1 MAENRA
7 LMNVYETALQAVL
20 EDKKREELRR
30 LVEGRNKELNCLL
43 EPEKHPVV
51 WHIEPCECG
60 LEEQNHCAARCSF
73 EAMVPD
79 GKGHMTIDAEK
90 CVGCADCI
98 DRCTAD
104 KLAASK
110 DTFAVL
116 EMLQEKKE
124 KDSLVYALVAP
135 AFRGQFSAAVTE
147 GKLRSAFAAVGF
159 DGMIEVA
166 VFADI
171 LTLKEAL
178 EFDQNVRD
186 EKGFQLTSCCCP
198 MWIAMIRRSYHELI
212 GHLPGAV
219 SPMIAAG
226 RTVKKLR
233 PEAKTVFIGPCLAK
247 KAEAREKDVAG
258 AIDAVLTFEE
268 MQSIFDALKVD
279 LANQPENESA
289 HASRAGRIYARVG
302 GVSEAVQ
309 ETINKVAP
317 GRKVQ
322 IRTKCANGVKA
333 CKEMLSSLTGGKHEA
348 NFYEGMGCVGGC
360 VGGPKRILPVE
371 QGTEN
376 VNAFASEAKY
386 MTPADNPYVLE
397 LLNRL
402 HLDSIDDLL
411 NRSSLFT
418 REFD

>member
-20 EDKKREELRR
+20 EDRKREELRR
-30 LVEGRNKELNCLL
+30 LVEGRNKELDCLL
-43 EPEKHPVV
+43 EPEKHPVI
-51 WHIEPCECG
+51 WHIEPCECSP
-60 LEEQNHCAARCSF
+60 EEQHRCAAECTY
-73 EAMVPD
+73 EAMTPD
-79 GKGHMTIDAEK
+79 GSGHMVIDADK
-90 CVGCADCI
+90 CIGCAECI

-116 EMLQEKKE
+116 RMLQDKKE
-124 KDSLVYALVAP
+124 TDNLVYALVAP
-135 AFRGQFSAAVTE
+135 AFQGQFSAGVTD

-178 EFDQNVRD
+178 EFDHNVRD
-186 EKGFQLTSCCCP
+186 ESDFQLTSCCCP
-198 MWIAMIRRSYHELI
+198 IWIGMIRRSYHDLM
-212 GHLPGAV
+212 GHVPGAV

-233 PEAKTVFIGPCLAK
+233 PNAKTVFIGPCLAK

-268 MQSIFDALKVD
+268 MQKIFDALKVD
-279 LANQPENESA
+279 LPNLPEDESA
-289 HASRAGRIYARVG
+289 HASRAGRLYARVG
-302 GVSEAVQ
+302 GVSEAVK
-309 ETINKVAP
+309 ETI
-317 GRKVQ
+317 RKVTPGPKVE
-322 IRTKCANGVKA
+322 IRTRYADGARA
-333 CKEMLSSLTGGKHEA
+333 CKEMLSSLKEGKHEA

-360 VGGPKRILPVE
+360 VGGPKRILPTE
-371 QGTEN
+371 QGTQN
-376 VNAFASEAKY
+376 VQDFADEAKY
-386 MTPADNPYVLE
+386 KTPADNPYVLE

-411 NRSSLFT
+411 NKSSLFM
-418 REFD
+418 RDFD